1 MALHHITSHHSA
13 VQYIALHRITL
24 LHTHVYYIYILSYI
38 YTYTAYNATYM
49 CIYICDW
56 LKLVTPKTEGFA
68 NSGWTIESK
77 VNHHDIAVLFKT
89 WLRWPGSK
97 SSNIAAHIDLFQ
109 KSAHFGSG
117 VPTWLWHRE
126 PSSNCTDEPGESP
139 IDGGTY
145 QKIRV
150 SHGECDQQNGDTTK
164 HEPLTKKNVDLANK

>member
-1 MALHHITSHHSA
+1 MQPTC
-13 VQYIALHRITL
+13 V
-24 LHTHVYYIYILSYI
+24 
-38 YTYTAYNATYM
+38 
-49 CIYICDW
+49 YICDW

-150 SHGECDQQNGDTTK
+150 SHGECDQQNGDTNETWATHQEK
-164 HEPLTKKNVDLANK
+164 CGSSQQVALCKKAMGHHETIHCLTVRWTSSRVQWWIRVKLML

>member
-1 MALHHITSHHSA
+1 M
-13 VQYIALHRITL
+13 HRITL
-24 LHTHVYYIYILSYI
+24 LHTHVYYIYIYI
-38 YTYTAYNATYM
+38 ILYIDIYSVYNATYM
-49 CIYICDW
+49 YVYYVYIYICDW

-126 PSSNCTDEPGESP
+126 PSSNCTDEPGESR
-139 IDGGTY
+139 IDGGTC

-150 SHGECDQQNGDTTK
+150 SGDVISKMGIPTK
-164 HEPLTKKNVDLANK
+164 HETHQEKYVDLANK